1 MQVQVILPV
10 VTTVREENELEKM
23 NSSTWVRRTAEEESQ
38 YDSIDVTHFGHIP
51 RPIPVGAGFFFPR
64 VVHLAAKRRHILPRE
79 RPRSRRRGSVLYR
92 PDGRRTA
99 L

>member
-10 VTTVREENELEKM
+10 VTTVREENELEKI

-51 RPIPVGAGFFFPR
+51 RPIPVGAGYFFPESSAPR
-64 VVHLAAKRRHILPRE
+64 CETTAHTSSRASALASTWIGPL
-79 RPRSRRRGSVLYR
+79 
-92 PDGRRTA
+92 
-99 L
+99 